1 MESDGTSVH
10 GRSVRGLPE
19 SESEKIRIGVMEQ
32 RNLSLP
38 TIIDLGYV
46 KTDQFTKYTKIY
58 HSFIPTQYQPII
70 NFINSMVAS

>member
-1 MESDGTSVH
+1 
-10 GRSVRGLPE
+10 
-19 SESEKIRIGVMEQ
+19 MEQ